1 MSLLRERALRPLPV
15 GLGVLTLAFLI
26 PLLVWDAFPDR
37 FPPMAHQVLAAS
49 PLALIAMATIAHQ
62 FVRRPGPAELAK
74 ATILA
79 LAFMF
84 WAANQMWPDRPLATL
99 FNDIA
104 IVGFVVDV
112 FLVIV
117 QSRSSASEP
126 FGGLATKGRLANT
139 AEDRS

>member
-1 MSLLRERALRPLPV
+1 MSLRGERALRPLPV
-15 GLGVLTLAFLI
+15 GLGVLALAFFI
-26 PLLVWDAFPDR
+26 PLLVWDASPDR
-37 FPPMAHQVLAAS
+37 FPARAHQVLAAS
-49 PLALIAMATIAHQ
+49 PLALIAIATLAHQ
-62 FVRRPGPAELAK
+62 FVRRAGPAVLAK

-84 WAANQMWPDRPLATL
+84 WAANQMWPDGPLANL

-117 QSRSSASEP
+117 QSPSSPSEP
-126 FGGLATKGRLANT
+126 VGGSATKGRLANT
-139 AEDRS
+139 AEEGS